1 MATPTSGM
9 NTLKDSM
16 TALWGQMTARQRW
29 LMAASVALLLFGLA
43 LWMFAGRA
51 PAYVPLF
58 TKLSLEDSGDV
69 VAKLKEAKTPYQLA
83 DGGATILVAEPALYE
98 TRLLLATKGVPRG
111 GGAGFEL
118 FDKTNLGQ
126 TEFGERV
133 EYQRA
138 LQGELARTIMT
149 LTSVE
154 NARVHLAIPEP
165 QIFADQHEK
174 PRAAVVLKLKQGA
187 TLSDGEVQGIV
198 HLVATSVPELAPEEV
213 SVISDG
219 GRVLW
224 DTVAGDRQASARML
238 GRHDQDAQARFQGN
252 LETSIRSM
260 LEPVYGAGHVVVRVA
275 AAMDFD
281 HKEIQAETFGS
292 DSTGAAPDSP
302 GSQPVAAGSAVHS
315 RKTVKDAGGTH
326 VDEAVEYDV
335 NHQVVHTEVAPGRI
349 TRLRVGVVVDS
360 LAKAA
365 VSPDQIRRVVTLAAG
380 IDPKRGDD
388 IEITM
393 VPFQTD
399 QAEALAPPPLRP
411 SAAGG
416 LPWWP
421 PALLALGVVLLI
433 GLWLSKGRTALV
445 PASDAWPNGE
455 GAGSWAATDRWPAA
469 PGPEPV
475 GVAVQEW
482 LKDK

>member
-1 MATPTSGM
+1 MAIPTSM
-9 NTLKDSM
+9 NTLRDSM
-16 TALWGQMTARQRW
+16 TALWRQMTIQQRW
-29 LMAASVALLLFGLA
+29 LMTVSVVLLFVGLA
-43 LWMFAGRA
+43 LWIFAGRA

-83 DGGATILVAEPALYE
+83 AGGATILVPEPALYE

-149 LTSVE
+149 LNSVE
-154 NARVHLAIPEP
+154 DARVHLAIPEP

-198 HLVATSVPELAPEEV
+198 HLVATSVPELSSEDV

-224 DTVAGDRQASARML
+224 DTIAGDRQASARTL
-238 GRHDQDAQARFQGN
+238 GQHEQDAQARFQEN
-252 LETSIRSM
+252 LETGIRSM
-260 LEPVYGAGHVVVRVA
+260 LEPIYGAGHVVVRVA

-281 HKEIQAETFGS
+281 HKDIQAETFGA
-292 DSTGAAPDSP
+292 DQNGAAPDSP
-302 GSQPVAAGSAVHS
+302 GSPPPTGSTVHS
-315 RKTVKDAGGTH
+315 RKTVKEVGGTRL
-326 VDEAVEYDV
+326 DEAVEYDV
-335 NHQVVHTEVAPGRI
+335 NHQVVHTEVAPGTI
-349 TRLRVGVVVDS
+349 IRLRVGVVVDS
-360 LAKAA
+360 RTRAP
-365 VSPDQIRRVVTLAAG
+365 VSPDQIRHVVTLAAG

-393 VPFQTD
+393 VPFQAD
-399 QAEALAPPPLRP
+399 QAEALAPPPSRP
-411 SAAGG
+411 ASSDGVA
-416 LPWWP
+416 WWP

-433 GLWLSKGRTALV
+433 GLWLSKNRTALA
-445 PASDAWPNGE
+445 PAS
-455 GAGSWAATDRWPAA
+455 GSWPGGNGDGSRTPA
-469 PGPEPV
+469 PEPEPV

-482 LKDK
+482 MKERS